1 MFTTANR
8 AISLDDRSI
17 YILFSTAIET
27 HCQKPNRGLPG
38 IGPCDD
44 RYLLRDNDQRQTHK
58 LSYAHDC
65 CNGHYFNSQH
75 HLCCRGRVI
84 FKRTGHY
91 CCGST
96 TYNPKLEL
104 CCNGAVKTKTG
115 SLNACCGSVPYD
127 SSKKS
132 CCSGNFS
139 PRPAGQPSG
148 CCG

>member
-1 MFTTANR
+1 MSHGKSAS
-8 AISLDDRSI
+8 SLDDKAIIIS
-17 YILFSTAIET
+17 FSTAIET
-27 HCQKPNRGLPG
+27 HCGLSG
-38 IGPCDD
+38 IRPCDRD
-44 RYLLRDNDQRQTHK
+44 LLRDNDQRQPHK

-65 CNGHYFNSQH
+65 CNGHYFNSRH

-84 FKRTGHY
+84 FKRSGHY

-115 SLNACCGSVPYD
+115 SLNACCRSVPYD
-127 SSKKS
+127 NSRKI
-132 CCSGNFS
+132 CCSGNVV
-139 PRPAGQPSG
+139 PRPSAGQLSG